1 MRQWPVQIPRPSLSQ
16 SLRHLKLL
24 CLQRLLKL
32 RPALWWPCAATT
44 ALAKSAP
51 SWHLPDGVANLVI
64 AVKEVAMDVLLTEV
78 TVAVDLMTVLG
89 IALVT
94 VPSARTA
101 ARVWVM
107 PLSGPN
113 GMPWNTLK

>member
-51 SWHLPDGVANLVI
+51 SWHLPVAVANLGI
-64 AVKEVAMDVLLTEV
+64 AAKTVAMDGLLTEV
-78 TVAVDLMTVLG
+78 TVAVDPMTVLG
-89 IALVT
+89 T
-94 VPSARTA
+94 VPSVRTA

-107 PLSGPN
+107 PLSAPSA
-113 GMPWNTLK
+113 MRWNTLK